1 MAYLKYGIIQVR
13 LPADMLNKNQHTH
26 KDVSLPFDSFTIK
39 KQANHRHRFADND
52 RVLGNN
58 MLSIPFVT
66 IAVILKKKNLY
77 GYKHQIFFIW
87 TSYFLMT
94 SVLTYGSL

>member
-1 MAYLKYGIIQVR
+1 
-13 LPADMLNKNQHTH
+13 MLNKNQHTH

-66 IAVILKKKNLY
+66 IAVILKKKESLWIQASDIFY
-77 GYKHQIFFIW
+77 LDFIFFNDECVDIRQLISAW
-87 TSYFLMT
+87 
-94 SVLTYGSL
+94 